1 MGFGVGAGFDYLA
14 LWPLAIVMVEPM
26 ESLIQA
32 LGALPAE
39 QSRLEIDSLSQQ
51 LAAILESLEQ
61 MQQKEKPYLLALYQT
76 KLGELEYRL
85 LTLQIACRALQQRI
99 ELAMTKLN
107 RGEPMTQQ
115 HLDEFEAQTQQTL
128 LAWQAQ
134 LKQQAEAL
142 ASGLAYMQGLTA
154 VDGNSVQ
161 RAKHAYRRLARLL
174 HPDVNPQHQAL
185 FEHYWPSVQEA
196 YRQIDADLLE
206 ALLQIVETAAAQS
219 KQSKEMP
226 EETIARLKMLIKQQS
241 ERLVTLRNQPPFCW
255 AEQLQDEHW
264 LAERHITLET
274 AITLESQRWSQLISR
289 HADIA
294 ARVQAEV

>member
-1 MGFGVGAGFDYLA
+1 LGFGVGAGFDYLA

-26 ESLIQA
+26 ESLIQD
-32 LGALPAE
+32 LESSYAE
-39 QSRLEIDSLSQQ
+39 YLRLEIDCLSQQ
-51 LAAILESLEQ
+51 LAAILENLEQ

-76 KLGELEYRL
+76 KLGDLEYRL
-85 LTLQIACRALQQRI
+85 LKLQIECRALQHRI
-99 ELAMTKLN
+99 ELATTKLN
-107 RGEPMTQQ
+107 RGESLTQH
-115 HLDEFEAQTQQTL
+115 HLEEFEAQTQQAL

-134 LKQQAEAL
+134 LKQHAEAL

-154 VDGNSVQ
+154 VDGNIVQ
-161 RAKHAYRRLARLL
+161 RAKQAYRRLARLL
-174 HPDVNPQHQAL
+174 HPDVNPQYQAL

-196 YRQIDADLLE
+196 YRQVDANLLE
-206 ALLQIVETAAAQS
+206 ALLQIVETAVAQS
-219 KQSKEMP
+219 QQSKEMP
-226 EETIARLKMLIKQQS
+226 EETIARLKMLVEQQS

-274 AITLESQRWSQLISR
+274 AITLETQRWSQLISR

>member
-1 MGFGVGAGFDYLA
+1 
-14 LWPLAIVMVEPM
+14 M

-32 LGALPAE
+32 LDALPAE

-51 LAAILESLEQ
+51 LAAILETLEQ

-85 LTLQIACRALQQRI
+85 LTLQIECRVLQQRI

-107 RGEPMTQQ
+107 RGEPLTQQ
-115 HLDEFEAQTQQTL
+115 HLDAFELQTRQTL
-128 LAWQAQ
+128 LVWQAQ

-154 VDGNSVQ
+154 VDGNIVQ
-161 RAKHAYRRLARLL
+161 RAKQAYRRLARLL
-174 HPDVNPQHQAL
+174 HPDVSLQHQAL

-219 KQSKEMP
+219 KHSKETS
-226 EETIARLKMLIKQQS
+226 EETIARLKMLIEQQS
-241 ERLVTLRNQPPFCW
+241 ERLVTLHIQPPFCW
-255 AEQLQDEHW
+255 AEQLHDEHW
-264 LAERHITLET
+264 LAERQTTIET
-274 AITLESQRWSQLISR
+274 AITVETRHYAQLISR

>member
-1 MGFGVGAGFDYLA
+1 
-14 LWPLAIVMVEPM
+14 M

-39 QSRLEIDSLSQQ
+39 QSRLETDSLSHQ

-85 LTLQIACRALQQRI
+85 LKLQIECRALQQRI
-99 ELAMTKLN
+99 ELAMTRLN
-107 RGEPMTQQ
+107 RGEPLTQK
-115 HLDEFEAQTQQTL
+115 HLDEFEVQTQQTL
-128 LAWQAQ
+128 SVWQAQ

-161 RAKHAYRRLARLL
+161 RAKQAYRRLARLL

-219 KQSKEMP
+219 QQSKEMP
-226 EETIARLKMLIKQQS
+226 EETIARLKMLIEQQT
-241 ERLVTLRNQPPFCW
+241 ERLVTLRKQPPFCW

-264 LAERHITLET
+264 LAEHQITLET
-274 AITLESQRWSQLISR
+274 AITQETQRWSQLISR